1 MLLCLPGVEVSGSTG
16 LLSLC
21 CTQDKGHSTKS
32 GKDSAK
38 QHSNSRFFRAPGFYL
53 LTTMFLVFLA
63 SPFSFILLS
72 LPHPETCSLDLVS
85 ERKQACTHFPS
96 ASLQSASHLQP
107 V

>member
-21 CTQDKGHSTKS
+21 CTQDKGHSTES

-38 QHSNSRFFRAPGFYL
+38 QHSNSRFFRAPGFFLPAHYS
-53 LTTMFLVFLA
+53 TVVLVFLT

-72 LPHPETCSLDLVS
+72 LPHSRLS
-85 ERKQACTHFPS
+85 
-96 ASLQSASHLQP
+96 
-107 V
+107 